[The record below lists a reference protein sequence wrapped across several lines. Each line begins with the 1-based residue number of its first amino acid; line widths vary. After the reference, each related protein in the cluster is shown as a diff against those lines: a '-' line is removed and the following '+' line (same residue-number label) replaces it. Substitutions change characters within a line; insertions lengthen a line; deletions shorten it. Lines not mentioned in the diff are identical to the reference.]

1 MLKAL
6 EVFAFGK
13 SNGNPGAVGIME
25 LITRN
30 KVPYH
35 LWSVLPYTCWEAL
48 SINCGLLHWLRKNDS
63 SPCDQSTVWMVGNS
77 HPPHLNPH
85 TCPRALSQVLQGLCT
100 FGLDSCRVSEQTT
113 FPVQPAEP
121 QHVLHVLQECSR
133 AWEHSLQETSQGVS
147 RAGQVL
153 LLLSAP
159 RAPPAAATH
168 TQSFAQGLW
177 HSLQRWK
184 LRESIISPISF
195 CQWKIEVIVI

>member
-6 EVFAFGK
+6 EVFAFEK
-13 SNGNPGAVGIME
+13 TNGNPGAVGIVE
-25 LITRN
+25 FITRN

-35 LWSVLPYTCWEAL
+35 LSPVLPYTCWEAL
-48 SINCGLLHWLRKNDS
+48 SINCACGLLHWLRKNDS

-85 TCPRALSQVLQGLCT
+85 TCPRALSQALQGLCT
-100 FGLDSCRVSEQTT
+100 FGLDSCRVSKQTT
-113 FPVQPAEP
+113 SPLQPAEP

-133 AWEHSLQETSQGVS
+133 AWEHSLQEISQGVS

-159 RAPPAAATH
+159 RAPPTAAH
-168 TQSFAQGLW
+168 TPRALPRGSGTACNAGSWGSQ
-177 HSLQRWK
+177 
-184 LRESIISPISF
+184 
-195 CQWKIEVIVI
+195 